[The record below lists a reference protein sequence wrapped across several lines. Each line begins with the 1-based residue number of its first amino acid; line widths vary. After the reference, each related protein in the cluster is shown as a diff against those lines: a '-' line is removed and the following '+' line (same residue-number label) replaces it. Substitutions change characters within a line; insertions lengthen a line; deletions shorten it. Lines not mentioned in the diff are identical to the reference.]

1 MRACVSEQ
9 RAAVWLRDATVHG
22 GDVNHFQRSMATYK
36 APRNISRR
44 QELREDAV
52 TTVWVRVQELYYEYQ
67 RLVYGIGIG
76 VAVLLLGYFGYGYLQ
91 GMRADQ
97 AEEFLG
103 GIILVYEAGE
113 YQTALDGTA
122 TAPGLVEIVEDYGS
136 TPSGN
141 LARFYAADA
150 AFRLGDYD
158 RAFDYFRSF
167 EGGDDMIAASAL
179 AGQAAVY
186 EINEEYARGGDL
198 FRRAASIVEDD
209 LNSPGYL
216 MAAGRA
222 YEKAGDFEEAVD
234 AYERIREEY
243 PESTQAQDI
252 DFVLARARAG
262 MQ

>member
-1 MRACVSEQ
+1 MQAR
-9 RAAVWLRDATVHG
+9 VHG
-22 GDVNHFQRSMATYK
+22 HSSVPVIRPRMARRDVNHFQQSMATYK

-52 TTVWVRVQELYYEYQ
+52 TTVWVRIQELYYDYR
-67 RLVYGIGIG
+67 RLIHGIGIG
-76 VAVLLLGYFGYGYLQ
+76 IAVLLLGYFGYDYLQ
-91 GMRADQ
+91 GIRADQ
-97 AEEFLG
+97 AEELLG
-103 GIILVYEAGE
+103 GIILVYEGEE
-113 YQTALDGTA
+113 YQAALDGTA
-122 TAPGLVEIVEDYGS
+122 TAPGLVEILEDYGS

-150 AFRLGDYD
+150 AFRLGDFD

-167 EGGDDMIAASAL
+167 EGDDDLIAASAL

-186 EINEEYARGGDL
+186 EIREEYARGGDL
-198 FRRAASIVEDD
+198 FRRAAAVVDGD
-209 LNSPGYL
+209 LNAPGYL

-222 YEKAGDFEEAVD
+222 YEKAGDFVEAFD
-234 AYERIREEY
+234 AYEMIRERY

-262 MQ
+262 MR